1 MFWKNCSFIYF
12 ENNFGKFVKV
22 FGVEEQSK
30 LNYWVYLKEKDY
42 TLLIN
47 GASLDEAIKG
57 YSDEVLDFLECGKA
71 PVHTD
76 PLTNSMVPC
85 YKAYVTN
92 AVANSIVFY
101 AMMYL
106 NNSGLTPIQI
116 KGLRDKYSLGNLDQN
131 KFTSDELRDSFLS
144 QSAFF
149 LNLYS
154 FMNEND
160 RFENFAD
167 NLQQQERFGE
177 IFRKYKNA
185 DDLKNQFHR
194 KIFHVNFECVSMR
207 NNYEEEQFY
216 ENTGVFTE
224 KKNDIKKA
232 QYYMLEK
239 RYLEMLKMRV
249 CKNCKI

>member
-1 MFWKNCSFIYF
+1 MFWKSCITNHF
-12 ENNFGKFVKV
+12 ENNFGKFVKLA
-22 FGVEEQSK
+22 GIEEQSK
-30 LNYWVYLKEKDY
+30 LMYWVYLKEGDY
-42 TLLIN
+42 SLLLS
-47 GASLDEAIKG
+47 GHSLDQALVG
-57 YSDEVLDFLECGKA
+57 YSSDVLTFLEFGTA
-71 PVHTD
+71 PVYID
-76 PLTNSMVPC
+76 PLSNNKIPC
-85 YKAYVTN
+85 YWAYVTN

-106 NNSGLTPIQI
+106 NNSGLSPSQI

-131 KFTSDELRDSFLS
+131 KFTSEELRESFLS

-177 IFRKYKNA
+177 IFRNYKNA
-185 DDLKNQFHR
+185 DDLKNQYHR
-194 KIFHVNFECVSMR
+194 KIFHINFECVSMR
-207 NNYEEEQFY
+207 NNYDEEQFHQ
-216 ENTGVFTE
+216 NTGVFTE
-224 KKNDIKKA
+224 KKNGFKKA
-232 QYYMLEK
+232 QYYLIEK

-249 CKNCKI
+249 CKNCKV